1 MKKYGKAYE
10 KVITCF
16 YTQVPE
22 VIKFEKLK
30 YLSLSSPIIS
40 LIIQRLNLCQSEK
53 KKPMTTLGKTIT
65 NSLLKME

>member
-22 VIKFEKLK
+22 LIKFEKLK
-30 YLSLSSPIIS
+30 YLSLSSP
-40 LIIQRLNLCQSEK
+40 
-53 KKPMTTLGKTIT
+53 
-65 NSLLKME
+65 